1 VKRSASRFVLL
12 LLLSLVSVF
21 FPQIHIAN
29 AQLSVTIHADG
40 TISPEYAPVQRNG
53 NIYTLI
59 DGMNHLI
66 VDGSN
71 IIIDGNGMHL
81 ESDRGTETIICLHN
95 VRNVTVKNCVIGKSD
110 FGIVL
115 DSVSGITIT
124 GNIITEA
131 DIVMWEAAAIYIK
144 GETSNIK
151 IVGNTIKNNK
161 WGIMVYAESPNLII
175 YHNNFVDNIRQDLY
189 VGSGYI
195 SSFSARWDNG
205 TAGNHWSNYNGSDT
219 NGDGVGDTPYV
230 IDTNNQDRYP
240 LMMPVDITD
249 INSPAPSP
257 SPALS
262 PTPNTTDTPIPSPTA
277 SPSPESTP
285 ETPEFSSWILLSLFI
300 TVVTGVI
307 LLVYFKK
314 RKH

>member
-1 VKRSASRFVLL
+1 MKESASAPVLL
-12 LLLSLVSVF
+12 LLFSVVLVSL
-21 FPQIHIAN
+21 PQINIAY
-29 AQLSVTIHADG
+29 AQLSVTIGADG
-40 TISPEYAPVQRNG
+40 TISPESAPVQRNG
-53 NIYTLI
+53 NIYSLTG
-59 DGMNHLI
+59 GMSHLK
-66 VDGSN
+66 VERSN

-81 ESDRGTETIICLHN
+81 ESDLGTETIIYLHN

-144 GETSNIK
+144 GDTSNIK

-161 WGIMVYAESPNLII
+161 WGIMVYDESPNLII

-205 TAGNHWSNYNGSDT
+205 TAGNYWSNYDGKDND
-219 NGDGVGDTPYV
+219 GDGIGDTPFQIYQNITDNYPIMTPMEPYV
-230 IDTNNQDRYP
+230 I
-240 LMMPVDITD
+240 
-249 INSPAPSP
+249 
-257 SPALS
+257 
-262 PTPNTTDTPIPSPTA
+262 
-277 SPSPESTP
+277 
-285 ETPEFSSWILLSLFI
+285 PEFPAWIILPLFLTTTLAI
-300 TVVTGVI
+300 IICKQRLTKNTKTNRNHS
-307 LLVYFKK
+307 Y
-314 RKH
+314 

>member
-1 VKRSASRFVLL
+1 MKKITTTFALL
-12 LLLSLVSVF
+12 LVLSFMLVSISEIEIVK
-21 FPQIHIAN
+21 AEG
-29 AQLSVTIHADG
+29 TIYIKADG
-40 TISPEYAPVQRNG
+40 SVSPESAPVQRNG
-53 NIYTLI
+53 DVYTLI
-59 DGMNHLI
+59 GGMNHLI
-66 VDGSN
+66 VDRSN

-81 ESDRGTETIICLHN
+81 ESDTGTETIIYLHN

-151 IVGNTIKNNK
+151 IVGNTLKNNK
-161 WGIMVYAESPNLII
+161 WGIMVYDESPNLII

-205 TAGNHWSNYNGSDT
+205 TAGNFWNNYNGKDDD
-219 NGDGVGDTPYV
+219 GDGIGDTPYV
-230 IDTNNQDRYP
+230 IDHNNQDNYP
-240 LMMPVDITD
+240 LMTEFI
-249 INSPAPSP
+249 I
-257 SPALS
+257 
-262 PTPNTTDTPIPSPTA
+262 
-277 SPSPESTP
+277 
-285 ETPEFSSWILLSLFI
+285 PEFPSWAILPLLMI
-300 TVVTGVI
+300 APLIVI
-307 LLVYFKK
+307 IFKK
-314 RKH
+314 KVFRSIQD